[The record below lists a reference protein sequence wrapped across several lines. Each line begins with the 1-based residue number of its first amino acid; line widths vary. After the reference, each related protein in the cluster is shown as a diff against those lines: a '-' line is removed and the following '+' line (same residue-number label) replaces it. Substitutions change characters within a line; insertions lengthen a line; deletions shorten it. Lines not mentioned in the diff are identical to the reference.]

1 MTIALPSVPEGFHSL
16 PQWLYNQTEV
26 VLQGLVK
33 QSDPQQVTEYS
44 LALITILN
52 EV

>member
-1 MTIALPSVPEGFHSL
+1 MVITLPRTPEGFHSL
-16 PQWLYNQTEV
+16 PQWLYNKTEV
-26 VLQGLVK
+26 ILQGLVK
-33 QSDPQQVTEYS
+33 QSDPQAVIEYS